1 MFQNHDINPKE
12 AINRA
17 SRLQARFNR
26 ARDSLAN
33 NQQIRERRN
42 ARQVTWKPLP
52 EDCVKANVNASVS
65 KERGIGWRGNSVT
78 GTAKRTMINSCIAV
92 QAHAFR
98 EAAIMVKNLNIDKAL
113 TTCLK
118 TFHDID

>member
-52 EDCVKANVNASVS
+52 EDCVKAN
-65 KERGIGWRGNSVT
+65 
-78 GTAKRTMINSCIAV
+78 
-92 QAHAFR
+92 AHAFR